1 MDRRTVLRT
10 TGALFLGAT
19 AGCLGGGESD
29 FDLEVVHNDFGPDED
44 GNLTVSVTVSNPGNE
59 RQVGTLY
66 VTAEIGEESKVR
78 VRDVDLQ
85 AHETTTFEIGFD
97 ERYDSITSLSVDA
110 NVEPTD

>member
-19 AGCLGGGESD
+19 AGCLGGGESE
-29 FDLEVVHNDFGPDED
+29 FTLRVVEEDFGSGPD
-44 GNLTVSVTVSNPGNE
+44 GKLRVTATVSNPGND

-66 VTAEIGEESKVR
+66 VTAEIGEESNVR

-97 ERYDSITSLSVDA
+97 ERYESITSLSVDA
-110 NVEPTD
+110 SVEPAD